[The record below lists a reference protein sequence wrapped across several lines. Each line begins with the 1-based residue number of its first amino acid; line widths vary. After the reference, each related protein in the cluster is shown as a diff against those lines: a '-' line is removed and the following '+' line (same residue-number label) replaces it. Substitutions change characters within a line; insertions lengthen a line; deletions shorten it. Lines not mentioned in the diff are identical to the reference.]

1 MGQIILNKAQLLEEL
16 DIVENT
22 LRALIEQ
29 RGFPPPRKMGAKL
42 FWLVEEVVAWLPG
55 CPRAWISSEADAN
68 SPTHKNIGLGALHE
82 TRSD

>member
-1 MGQIILNKAQLLEEL
+1 MGQIIMNKAQLLEEL

-42 FWLVEEVVAWLPG
+42 FWLVTDVVEWLQQCPEAW
-55 CPRAWISSEADAN
+55 
-68 SPTHKNIGLGALHE
+68 T
-82 TRSD
+82 TRSSS

>member
-1 MGQIILNKAQLLEEL
+1 MGQIILNKAQLLDEL

-42 FWLVEEVVAWLPG
+42 FWLISEVSEWLRNCPDAW
-55 CPRAWISSEADAN
+55 C
-68 SPTHKNIGLGALHE
+68 KK
-82 TRSD
+82 

>member
-29 RGFPPPRKMGAKL
+29 RGFPTPRKMGAKL
-42 FWLVEEVVAWLPG
+42 FWLTSEVVEWLHG
-55 CPRAWISSEADAN
+55 CPSAWEVAGQGHGRSSAE
-68 SPTHKNIGLGALHE
+68 SC
-82 TRSD
+82 R